1 MKNNKSAVFGFVT
14 LGVLTVLM
22 SAMRIFQIVW
32 DIDRITGN
40 LRSSAVDGI
49 IVPITL
55 AIVIITAVIFYILSP
70 EKDVDNSV
78 IHSMPLGFCAIIFAA
93 TCIVDGI
100 MGYNDAREK
109 LKAMMEE
116 IHEIL
121 DQASAALIG
130 SAEFVA
136 DVAFIAMVFSII
148 TAIYFIW
155 LACTYLNHKS
165 RRYPPMFLGLCVP
178 LWFGLKLA
186 GDYIELTNSPVLTEI
201 IYDTLTLSAL
211 AIFMMAHI
219 RLLSDICRKNTVRS
233 NFAFGLLSALLA
245 IVFPLPRYFMD
256 WVFGYSVTSSSDI
269 SNLVTF
275 ATALYIV
282 VFLVYLN
289 KKKNEQKFANPPA
302 PPQPPIFT
310 NNNPVMT
317 MPQNNIGEK

>member
-1 MKNNKSAVFGFVT
+1 MKNNKSAIFGFVT

-55 AIVIITAVIFYILSP
+55 AIVIITGVAFYILSP

-78 IHSMPLGFCAIIFAA
+78 IHSMPLGFCSIIFAA
-93 TCIVDGI
+93 TCVVDGI
-100 MGYNDAREK
+100 MGYIDAKDK
-109 LKAMMEE
+109 LTSMMEE
-116 IHEIL
+116 IHEVL

-165 RRYPPMFLGLCVP
+165 RKYPPMFLGLCVP

-233 NFAFGLLSALLA
+233 NFAFGFLSALLA
-245 IVFPLPRYFMD
+245 IVFPLPRYFMS
-256 WVFGYSVTSSSDI
+256 WVFGYSVTSSSDL
-269 SNLVTF
+269 SNLVNF
-275 ATALYIV
+275 AAALYIV
-282 VFLVYLN
+282 VFLIHLEKIKEE
-289 KKKNEQKFANPPA
+289 KKSVNPPVT
-302 PPQPPIFT
+302 PQPPIFT
-310 NNNPVMT
+310 NNNPAVT
-317 MPQNNIGEK
+317 MPQNNMIEQ

>member
-1 MKNNKSAVFGFVT
+1 MKQNKPAVFGFVT

-55 AIVIITAVIFYILSP
+55 AIVIITGIVFYILSP
-70 EKDVDNSV
+70 EKDVDHSV

-93 TCIVDGI
+93 TCVVDGV
-100 MGYNDAREK
+100 MGYLDAKDK
-109 LKAMMEE
+109 LNTMMEE
-116 IHEIL
+116 IHEVL

-130 SAEFVA
+130 SAEFVV
-136 DVAFIAMVFSII
+136 DVAFIAMIFSII

-165 RRYPPMFLGLCVP
+165 HKYPPMFLGLCVP

-201 IYDTLTLSAL
+201 IYDALTLSAL

-233 NFAFGLLSALLA
+233 NFSFGFLSVLLA
-245 IVFPLPRYFMD
+245 IVFPVPRYFMS
-256 WVFGYSVTSSSDI
+256 WVFGYSVTSSSDL
-269 SNLVTF
+269 SNLVNF
-275 ATALYIV
+275 AAAIYIV

-289 KKKNEQKFANPPA
+289 KKTAEQKSVTSI
-302 PPQPPIFT
+302 PPQPPIFIS
-310 NNNPVMT
+310 NPVPT
-317 MPQNNIGEK
+317 VQQNNINNQ